1 MSKRRALILSLLAA
15 FVFSAGVL
23 LLRFPRPAGDTAK
36 ISAKAVPEAAIL
48 TGGDGEQPALE
59 LLPGEKLNINT
70 ATAEELMMLPGI
82 GQTLSQAIVAY
93 REENGV
99 FSSVEDIMKVDGIG
113 EGRFAAIEEYICV
126 S

>member
-23 LLRFPRPAGDTAK
+23 LLRFPRPAGNTAK
-36 ISAKAVPEAAIL
+36 ISAKAVPETAIL

>member
-23 LLRFPRPAGDTAK
+23 LLRFPWRVWKPVE
-36 ISAKAVPEAAIL
+36 ISAKAVSEETIL
-48 TGGDGEQPALE
+48 TGGDGEQTALE
-59 LLPGEKLNINT
+59 LLPDEKLNINT

>member
-1 MSKRRALILSLLAA
+1 MGKRRALFLSLLAA

>member
-1 MSKRRALILSLLAA
+1 
-15 FVFSAGVL
+15 
-23 LLRFPRPAGDTAK
+23 
-36 ISAKAVPEAAIL
+36 
-48 TGGDGEQPALE
+48 
-59 LLPGEKLNINT
+59 
-70 ATAEELMMLPGI
+70 MLPGI

>member
-15 FVFSAGVL
+15 FVFSVGVL

>member
-1 MSKRRALILSLLAA
+1 MSKKRALILSLLAA
-15 FVFSAGVL
+15 FAFSAAVL
-23 LLRFPRPAGDTAK
+23 LLRFPRPSGGAAE

-48 TGGDGEQPALE
+48 SGSGGEQPALE
-59 LLPGEKLNINT
+59 LLPGEKLNINI
-70 ATAEELMMLPGI
+70 ATAEELMRLPGI
-82 GQTLSQAIVAY
+82 GPALSGAIVAY

-99 FSSVEDIMKVDGIG
+99 FSSVEDIMRVDGIG